1 MDRWALQKAFC
12 CAGLSLLWGCAPE
25 LRALPGA
32 GIVLIDEDKAAVAER
47 NGVSVFARGTDVPWA
62 DHGEPAGVYLEI
74 TNGGAWPV
82 VLDVSRVVLIDPE
95 GYRRL
100 PDSPVQMIESFQ
112 SAMDDREPVR
122 FAIAVSY
129 GGHGHGYGHGYD
141 YYPYYYD
148 YGYPYYYD
156 PWYDQEAYERAERAK
171 FLSRLL
177 TSRSIEVQEVVS
189 GYVVFPYRLR
199 KDDTIRLEVTLLPVL
214 PTSSPVEAEPA
225 SKRPAEITFAFD
237 FFVK

>member
-1 MDRWALQKAFC
+1 MDRWAVQKVIC
-12 CAGLSLLWGCAPE
+12 CVGLSLLWGCARE

-32 GIVLIDEDKAAVAER
+32 GIVLIDKDKAAVAER

-62 DHGEPAGVYLEI
+62 SRGEPAGVYLEI
-74 TNGGAWPV
+74 VNGGTLPV

-100 PDSPVQMIESFQ
+100 PDSPVQMIDAFQ
-112 SAMDDREPVR
+112 SAMDDRGPMR
-122 FAIAVSY
+122 FAMAASY
-129 GGHGHGYGHGYD
+129 GGPHGYGFGHGFG

-148 YGYPYYYD
+148 FPYSYYD
-156 PWYDQEAYERAERAK
+156 PWYGQDAYDRAERAK

-199 KDDTIRLEVTLLPVL
+199 KDDTIRLEVTLLPVQ
-214 PTSSPVEAEPA
+214 PTSAPAEAEPA
-225 SKRPAEITFAFD
+225 
-237 FFVK
+237 